1 MLTISFFMFIILM
14 KGFVM
19 SLEKMTIKILTRLI
33 NLSDENLIEEI
44 LNSRTLISD
53 LAKTQ
58 LIKRNPLEID
68 VSSDKLVQV
77 VSKMT
82 IEEIWSL
89 VSNNP
94 NTDLA
99 KIAYQKLLSILD
111 YYDQLNEQEKV
122 KEKLHLIK

>member
-1 MLTISFFMFIILM
+1 M

-68 VSSDKLVQV
+68 VSNDKLVQV

-122 KEKLHLIK
+122 KEKLHVIK

>member
-1 MLTISFFMFIILM
+1 MLTISFFMFIILL